1 MRIYAHVHYYPPYRM
16 AGSET
21 MIHTMMRALEQ
32 AGHEVTVVVSD
43 MPEAPGE
50 WVHDGVPVVSM
61 RGVSAATARV
71 ILDRPEVVVTHHQN
85 ASPAVLAA
93 RRVGAQSVFVMH
105 NSFGMNRQIL
115 ATKPDLTVFNTEWI
129 ARGWS
134 HLAGR
139 WMVVHPPVW
148 AHEHQ
153 TTPGDHVTLVNLSRH
168 KGVEVFQRLSRALP
182 EAPFLGVTG
191 GHGEQITWGHTP
203 NVEII
208 PQTSDMRRDV
218 WSRTR
223 VLLVPS
229 VYESYGMVA
238 AEAMASGIPV
248 IAHPTPGLQECI
260 AGGGTFAR
268 RDAPATWVLKLRE
281 LIGSPAAWHAASDR
295 ARQRSTQL
303 DPTPELNDWIRVVGE
318 LRPAEAVAA

>member
-1 MRIYAHVHYYPPYRM
+1 MRIHAHVHFYPPYRM

-21 MIHTMMRALEQ
+21 MIHTMMKALAE
-32 AGHEVTVVVSD
+32 AGHEVLVVVSD
-43 MPEAPGE
+43 MPEAPSE
-50 WVHDGVPVVSM
+50 WVHDGVSVVSM
-61 RGVSAATARV
+61 RGVGAATARV
-71 ILDRPEVVVTHHQN
+71 VLDSPDVVVTHHQN
-85 ASPAVLAA
+85 APPAVLGA
-93 RRVGAQSVFVMH
+93 RRCGAKSVFVMH

-129 ARGWS
+129 ARSWQ

-148 AHEHQ
+148 PTEHAA
-153 TTPGDHVTLVNLSRH
+153 TPGDHVTLVNLSRH
-168 KGVEVFQRLSRALP
+168 KGAEVFQRLSRAFP
-182 EAPFLGVTG
+182 AVPFLGVTG

-260 AGGGTFAR
+260 AGGGFFA
-268 RDAPATWVLKLRE
+268 KRE
-281 LIGSPAAWHAASDR
+281 SPASWVVRLRDLLDSPEAWQAASER
-295 ARQRSTQL
+295 ARARSAEL
-303 DPTPELNDWIRVVGE
+303 SPEGELAEWVRVVE
-318 LRPAEAVAA
+318 QLRPAAVAA